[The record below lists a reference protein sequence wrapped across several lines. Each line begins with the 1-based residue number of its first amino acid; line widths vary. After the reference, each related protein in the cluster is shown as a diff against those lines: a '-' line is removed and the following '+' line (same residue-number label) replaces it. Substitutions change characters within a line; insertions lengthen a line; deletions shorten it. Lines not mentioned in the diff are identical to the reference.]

1 MIINPVCPGLV
12 QTDLGR
18 TISQQSLFMRIYLP
32 LWLCTWGK
40 SAEYGA
46 RSYVAACLTERDDYV
61 STALH
66 LRL

>member
-1 MIINPVCPGLV
+1 
-12 QTDLGR
+12 
-18 TISQQSLFMRIYLP
+18 MRIYLP
-32 LWLCTWGK
+32 LWLRTWGK

-66 LRL
+66 LRLSTFAVAFSCVECCPTELS

>member
-1 MIINPVCPGLV
+1 MINTVCPGLV

-32 LWLCTWGK
+32 SWLRTWGK

-46 RSYVAACLTERDDYV
+46 RSYVAACLTESDDYV
-61 STALH
+61 SKVLH
-66 LRL
+66 GRL